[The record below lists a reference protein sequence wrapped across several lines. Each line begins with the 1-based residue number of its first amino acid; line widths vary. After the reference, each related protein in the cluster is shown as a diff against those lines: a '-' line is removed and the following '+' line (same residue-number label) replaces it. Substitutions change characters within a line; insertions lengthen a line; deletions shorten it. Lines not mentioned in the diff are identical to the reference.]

1 MSVERYWSVNY
12 RQHDWCQLNDIGQLI
27 IGKNPGWKQSINIG
41 QKNNQALTNIPHA
54 KLISLLTYKA
64 QLVGI
69 VVTLTEESYTSKAS
83 ALDGDNLP
91 RYNKKTEIKPVQHKY
106 SEKSNSRLHE
116 GNRGIAVY
124 SCSFRTV
131 D

>member
-1 MSVERYWSVNY
+1 
-12 RQHDWCQLNDIGQLI
+12 
-27 IGKNPGWKQSINIG
+27 KQSINIG
-41 QKNNQALTNIPHA
+41 QKNNQAFTNIPHA

-91 RYNKKTEIKPVQHKY
+91 IYNKKTEIKPVFSGKRVQRGLYRASTGKTINADTNG
-106 SEKSNSRLHE
+106 SINIARKVIPDFMKGIE
-116 GNRGIAVY
+116 GLPFILTTFG
-124 SCSFRTV
+124 
-131 D
+131 